1 MTAHVHGQFN
11 RAPFDGWA
19 GDMVAPGQ
27 YKDYYYP
34 NAQNARTMW
43 YHVRIYNN
51 EPSRPSEYLTYM
63 S

>member
-1 MTAHVHGQFN
+1 MAAHVHGQFN

-19 GDMVAPGQ
+19 GDTVAPGQ

-43 YHVRIYNN
+43 YHVRVQGD
-51 EPSRPSEYLTYM
+51 
-63 S
+63 